1 MHGTKSSK
9 KVFSVIGQKKKKE
22 RPNFVDDEMLQK
34 IRDVVI
40 GSHLAET
47 VVSQKLVIAI
57 GTGAIKA
64 NEPTILKEF
73 GGSLELCEAWA
84 RVWEKRKGTTEK
96 IEPGAKFLEE
106 EEF

>member
-9 KVFSVIGQKKKKE
+9 KVFSVIGQKKKE

-73 GGSLELCEAWA
+73 GGS
-84 RVWEKRKGTTEK
+84 
-96 IEPGAKFLEE
+96 EE
-106 EEF
+106 ERNN